1 MNALGTGTSTE
12 IKYYADFEAYKK
24 VVIQAQT
31 SNAGWYKRLFRTW
44 TNDIFPTLKTSQ
56 REAPNNSEGSGS
68 DDNVTDLLNR
78 MTVAAQTSKP
88 YHSSD
93 SELNTDPRESHLHS
107 LPVDNQFHTPS
118 QAAGMVQV
126 PQHAMRNSDLSSESE
141 SAPQPQPRPRPRP
154 IAACLS
160 ARDEL
165 QIPSEFDGLPDL
177 LLVTDNN
184 APSGNANSLTSANPI
199 PAPKPRRKTTTKK
212 AVAGPLKV
220 PASDPVGGR
229 ALRSK
234 TKDVKR

>member
-1 MNALGTGTSTE
+1 MNASGTGASSE

-31 SNAGWYKRLFRTW
+31 LNAGWYKWLFRTW
-44 TNDIFPTLKTSQ
+44 TNTIFPTLKTSQ
-56 REAPNNSEGSGS
+56 HEAPNNSKGSGS
-68 DDNVTDLLNR
+68 DDDVTDLLNR

-93 SELNTDPRESHLHS
+93 SELNMDPRESHLHS
-107 LPVDNQFHTPS
+107 LPVDNQFHMPS
-118 QAAGMVQV
+118 QAAGVVQV
-126 PQHAMRNSDLSSESE
+126 PQHAMQNSDLSSESE
-141 SAPQPQPRPRPRP
+141 SAPQPQPCPHPRP

-177 LLVTDNN
+177 LLVTNNN
-184 APSGNANSLTSANPI
+184 APSGNANSLTSANPV
-199 PAPKPRRKTTTKK
+199 PAPKPCQKTTTKK
-212 AVAGPLKV
+212 VVAGPSKV

-229 ALRSK
+229 ALHLK
-234 TKDVKR
+234 TKDAKR